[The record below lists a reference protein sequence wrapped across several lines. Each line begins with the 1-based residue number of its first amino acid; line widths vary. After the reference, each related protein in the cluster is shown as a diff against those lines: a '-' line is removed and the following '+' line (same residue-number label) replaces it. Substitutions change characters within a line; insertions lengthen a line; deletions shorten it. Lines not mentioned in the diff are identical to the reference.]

1 MTASRLCTQSEFA
14 EIVGVSHAT
23 LSAIKNGKPVSST
36 TIMRTLLFLGS
47 LIRTRN
53 DERFRFD
60 EQVVRECDGSP
71 LLSTALP
78 SNGWNA

>member
-36 TIMRTLLFLGS
+36 TIMRTLLFLG
-47 LIRTRN
+47 LRRN
-53 DERFRFD
+53 DARFRFD

-71 LLSTALP
+71 LLSTTLP